1 MILLS
6 KNYTKAFGSFEL
18 STATTFRS
26 CVSGISSKPIS
37 FATEII
43 QILLTGTERCGCW
56 IKAIWCRKKIFRRI
70 LKPDLNRSC
79 FRQGVGNKT
88 GETVTMFKKNVQCW
102 RNYSFS
108 AWLSIFFLLL
118 LLYFGKSKILI
129 LASKYW
135 TSDPTLPVAVI
146 FFWKRCFL
154 VIVFTCVVFCLRIC
168 SNFYCSDVSS
178 ALNWYRLKPTIHLP
192 I

>member
-37 FATEII
+37 FAT

-129 LASKYW
+129 LASKHW

-146 FFWKRCFL
+146 FLKEVFSCDCFFIGCFL
-154 VIVFTCVVFCLRIC
+154 FKPLFKL
-168 SNFYCSDVSS
+168 
-178 ALNWYRLKPTIHLP
+178 LLKWCE
-192 I
+192 

>member
-108 AWLSIFFLLL
+108 AWLSIFFSPPPPLLWL
-118 LLYFGKSKILI
+118 KQDLNSCFK
-129 LASKYW
+129 
-135 TSDPTLPVAVI
+135 TLNKWPNSSCCCN

-154 VIVFTCVVFCLRIC
+154 VIVFLCGVFCLSLC
-168 SNFYCSDVSS
+168 LNFYWSDVSS